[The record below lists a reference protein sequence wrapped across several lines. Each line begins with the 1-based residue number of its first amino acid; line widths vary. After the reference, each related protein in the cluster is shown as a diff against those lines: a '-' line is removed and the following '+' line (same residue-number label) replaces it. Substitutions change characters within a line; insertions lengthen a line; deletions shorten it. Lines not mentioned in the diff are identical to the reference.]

1 MSVDWVVIGLDNG
14 GTTNNGTIL
23 DASGRFLLDRM
34 AEVPSEVREGPDKA
48 IQSLVV
54 SVEQVLGLAGVPITA
69 VRAVGLDTPGPASGD
84 GVISSKG
91 ATNFGHVGWRGFD
104 IRGALAERLGLP
116 VIYNN
121 DGNSAALYAHH
132 VRFGAESGRRSSV
145 AAIVGTGLGGGII
158 HAGQV
163 IKGAAGMAGELGH
176 VPIPLDDLL
185 DVSQSM
191 PACNCG
197 QTGDAESVASLTGIQ
212 NNLLPHW
219 LARYQGHELGGLP
232 AGRAAKL
239 VRKYAEDGDEMAL
252 AIFRQQAIALGRL
265 FTIAANFLDPDA
277 YFLGG
282 GVVEA
287 APHFRDWFFAEVR
300 AHTVLREEQARAA
313 EISLVPDLDMAGA
326 RGSAVAARDWLIRQ
340 GHEARPAGSLS
351 RGRRDHHDHGGAGRL
366 IGGVVFVLEEQPADL
381 EIELLRVGEVLD
393 VAQRLVLSRGL
404 HDELAEAE

>member
-1 MSVDWVVIGLDNG
+1 MPVDWVVVGLDNG
-14 GTTNNGTIL
+14 GTTDNGTIL
-23 DASGRFLLDRM
+23 DSNGRFLLDRM
-34 AEVPSEVREGPDKA
+34 AEVPSDVREGPDKA
-48 IQSLVV
+48 IQSLVD

-69 VRAVGLDTPGPASGD
+69 VRAVGLDTPGPASWD

-91 ATNFGHVGWRGFD
+91 ATNFGHVGWHGFD
-104 IRGALAERLGLP
+104 IRGALAERLRLP

-121 DGNSAALYAHH
+121 DGNAAALYAHH
-132 VRFGAESGRRSSV
+132 VRFGDESGRRSSV

-158 HAGQV
+158 QAGQV

-185 DVSQSM
+185 DVSQPM

-212 NNLLPHW
+212 NNLLPYW
-219 LARYQGHELGGLP
+219 LTRYECHELGGLP
-232 AGRAAKL
+232 IGKAAKL

-300 AHTVLREEQARAA
+300 ANTVLREEQARAA

-340 GHEARPAGSLS
+340 EHRIKTAGLLSLS
-351 RGRRDHHDHGGAGRL
+351 WRDHHDY
-366 IGGVVFVLEEQPADL
+366 
-381 EIELLRVGEVLD
+381 
-393 VAQRLVLSRGL
+393 S
-404 HDELAEAE
+404 